1 MGILSWII
9 VGLIAGVVANL
20 LFPGPSKGGW
30 FGAMMLGIVG
40 AIVGGFLAAVITGQD
55 FVTGINVSTI
65 AVSIIGALILLIGF
79 NALRPTRT

>member
-55 FVTGINVSTI
+55 FVTGITVSTI